1 MESIPSSLEQA
12 FDPEQFRKLGH
23 DVVDRLADHLTHWLD
38 RKPDE
43 AIPWESPASSLER
56 WSDLAPIEMQTLFES
71 VIDHS
76 VKLHHPRF
84 MGHQISPSL
93 PIAAVAGLVT
103 DLLNNGM
110 GVYEM
115 GIAGTAIEN
124 TVVKATAAKLG
135 FNEGADGF
143 LTSGGSLANLT
154 ALVAAFEQ
162 LPTTTA
168 ASQVAILVSE
178 QAHYCVTRSA
188 HLLGVEPGGIIRVAT
203 NDRYQMDLGAMRDA
217 CSRAE
222 DAGRKIM
229 AVVGSACSTSTG
241 SFDDLTGIG
250 EFCRAKGFW
259 FHVDGAHGAAMA
271 FSEKYRYKVAG
282 IELADSVAMDF
293 HKMLLTPAIIS
304 ALIFRDE
311 QKSYQSFRQKADYLW
326 SQSSEDHEWFN
337 LAKRTF
343 ECTKSMMG
351 LKVYSIIRAHGFEVF
366 DESVTRVVDLAQA
379 FGTLI
384 EERQD
389 FALAVSPETNIVCFR
404 YAPEDQQALSRIN
417 QEIRQQLLEE
427 GRHYIVQTTLEGET
441 WLRTT
446 LANPMTELRD
456 LNDLLERIE
465 QIGQAKCS

>member
-23 DVVDRLADHLTHWLD
+23 DGGDRLADHRTHWRD

-135 FNEGADGF
+135 FDEGADGF

-154 ALVAAFEQ
+154 ALVAAFEP

-168 ASQVAILVSE
+168 PAQVAILVSE

-188 HLLGVEPGGIIRVAT
+188 HLLGVEPGGIIRVTT

-222 DAGRKIM
+222 DTGRKIM

-250 EFCRAKGFW
+250 EFCRAKGIW

-271 FSEKYRYKVAG
+271 FSEKYRHKVAG

-304 ALIFRDE
+304 ALIFREE

>member
-23 DVVDRLADHLTHWLD
+23 DVVDRLANHLTDWLD

-135 FNEGADGF
+135 FDQGADGF

-168 ASQVAILVSE
+168 PAQVAILVSE

-188 HLLGVEPGGIIRVAT
+188 HLLGVEPEGIIRVAT
-203 NDRYQMDLGAMRDA
+203 NDRYQMDLSAMRDA

-222 DAGRKIM
+222 DAGRKII

-250 EFCRAKGFW
+250 DFCRAKGIW

-271 FSEKYRYKVAG
+271 FSKKYRHKVAG

-427 GRHYIVQTTLEGET
+427 GRHYIVQTTLEGQT

-446 LANPMTELRD
+446 IANPLTELRD

-465 QIGQAKCS
+465 QIGQAKCC

>member
-23 DVVDRLADHLTHWLD
+23 DVVDRLADRLTHWLD

-135 FNEGADGF
+135 FDEGADGF

-162 LPTTTA
+162 LPTTTDPA
-168 ASQVAILVSE
+168 QVAILVSE

-188 HLLGVEPGGIIRVAT
+188 HLLGVEPGGIIRVTT
-203 NDRYQMDLGAMRDA
+203 NDRYQMDLGAMRNA

-222 DAGRKIM
+222 DAGQKIM
-229 AVVGSACSTSTG
+229 VVVGSACSTSTG

-250 EFCRAKGFW
+250 EFCRAKGIW

-271 FSEKYRYKVAG
+271 FSEKYRHKVAG
-282 IELADSVAMDF
+282 IEFADSVAMDF

-384 EERQD
+384 QERQD

-404 YAPEDQQALSRIN
+404 YAPEDQQELSRVN